1 MKKTLVALSALTILI
16 AGAAHARPSQPS
28 EFRGY
33 EACIDA
39 AKAEFRSGFATSR
52 TYFIDREG
60 PANAYFINASA
71 WQAGDR
77 ALLRISC
84 ETSRNG
90 RELLAYTATSGR
102 FVPQRGTVSIQVA
115 GNQ

>member
-33 EACIDA
+33 ETCIDA

-71 WQAGDR
+71 WQGGDR
-77 ALLRISC
+77 APLRITC

-90 RELLAYTATSGR
+90 RKLLAYSIAPGR
-102 FVPQRGTVSIQVA
+102 FVSKPGTVSIQVV

>member
-1 MKKTLVALSALTILI
+1 MKKTLTILSALTILI
-16 AGAAHARPSQPS
+16 AGSALARASQQS
-28 EFRGY
+28 ELRGF
-33 EACIDA
+33 ETCIDA
-39 AKAEFRSGFATSR
+39 AKAEFTNGFVASR
-52 TYFIDREG
+52 TYFLDRDRSG
-60 PANAYFINASA
+60 SSYFINASA

-77 ALLRISC
+77 TQLRISC